1 MKVEKYILLLLL
13 LLFSWQLC
21 AQNLGVSA
29 ALKRPVISN
38 INTFTYTGA
47 IQQFIVPNRV
57 TSIQINAIGAKG
69 GTGLGGMLGG
79 AGANIT
85 TTMNVTPGQILYV
98 VVGGFPGQ
106 SATAKYGFAGNG
118 GVADNT
124 AGNGA
129 AGGGLSGV
137 FSSSSPSNTN
147 AFIVAGG
154 GGGGAGT
161 GGTTGYTGGSALNSN
176 TGTAGNGLGG
186 LEYPKFSRYQFGYGA
201 STTSAGAG
209 GYAFDNYP
217 GNNGGDGGNLTGG
230 AGGTGTGWQGAGGG
244 GGGFYGGGGGAGG
257 GSANGGGGGGSSKSS
272 TGFNTFGTP
281 NTTGDG
287 SVTITCLSNSSLV
300 LHLDAGNPLSYS
312 GSGTTWNDLSGN
324 GSHVTLTSTTYNA
337 ANGGSIGFNGT
348 SSYANFNANIGST
361 NVVTVEMWV
370 KINSL
375 NAPRGAM
382 LFGFNLYDAWTAN
395 GHLGYNT
402 SNNDLYGIASTRVSA
417 IDVEGN
423 WEHLV
428 FVMNAG
434 SKTNNKIYVNGV
446 SETMAQQQAAFDG
459 TVANFNSG
467 AGRISS
473 WRFDGNWFINMH
485 VSSFKVYNR
494 ELSQQEISNNY
505 NASRARFYVNNG
517 GILPA
522 NSGLSAETASSS
534 AYQIKQDYPNSSD
547 GFYWIKNANI
557 NSGTP
562 FKIYADMTTDG
573 GGWTLIMKN
582 SSYVGWTY
590 ANSIALNTTIPFTK
604 NSDIL
609 KTTTANYSI
618 IGWAD
623 YIKKSGST
631 FQYMFDAETRN
642 SLGGIWTANGSYSFV
657 STSNAQT
664 DVTVNT
670 KFGSWNYVSNNNG
683 FAQRMPF
690 RSSTAGGGYGLL
702 TNSSGSGNWFA
713 TLIANSSYY
722 SPAPWLSD
730 AGGGT
735 TTNIAPGIIWYWV
748 R

>member
-1 MKVEKYILLLLL
+1 MKVEKNILLLLL

-29 ALKRPVISN
+29 ALKRPFISN

-147 AFIVAGG
+147 AYIVAGG

-370 KINSL
+370 KTNSL
-375 NAPRGAM
+375 NTPTGAM
-382 LFGFNLYDAWTAN
+382 YFGFNKYDVWTKSAHI
-395 GHLGYNT
+395 GFNT
-402 SNNDLYGIASTRVSA
+402 SGGDIYGLSDTRVTNLG
-417 IDVEGN
+417 IEGA
-423 WEHLV
+423 WKHLV
-428 FVMNAG
+428 FVMNSG
-434 SKTNNKIYVNGV
+434 TTSNNKIYVNSINQTSLTQVLSGF
-446 SETMAQQQAAFDG
+446 TAAN
-459 TVANFNSG
+459 ANFNSG
-467 AGRISS
+467 AGRISG
-473 WRFDGNWFINMH
+473 WRNDAAWLMNLN
-485 VSSFKVYNR
+485 VASFKIYNR
-494 ELSQQEISNNY
+494 ELTAQEITNNF
-505 NASRARFYVNNG
+505 NSTKQRFY
-517 GILPA
+517 PD
-522 NSGLSAETASSS
+522 NSGLSPETASTS
-534 AYQIKQDYPNSSD
+534 AYQIKQDYPNSVD
-547 GFYWIKNANI
+547 GFYWIKHASI
-557 NSGTP
+557 NGGVP
-562 FKIYADMTTDG
+562 IKIYADMTTDG
-573 GGWTLIMKN
+573 GGWTLILKN
-582 SSYVGWTY
+582 SSYGGWSL
-590 ANSIALNTTIPFTK
+590 ANAIDLNATNPFTK
-604 NSDIL
+604 NTDIV
-609 KTTTANYSI
+609 TNSTANYSI
-618 IGWAD
+618 IKWAD
-623 YIKKSGST
+623 YIKKSSSG
-631 FQYMFDAETRN
+631 FQYMIDAYARN
-642 SLGGIWTANGSYSFV
+642 SYGGIWTANAAYSFI
-657 STSNAQT
+657 STSNA
-664 DVTVNT
+664 NT
-670 KFGSWNYVSNNNG
+670 NITLNANYGGWTYNTANDGIS
-683 FAQRMPF
+683 QRMPWH
-690 RSSTAGGGYGLL
+690 GYVGANTGFLGL
-702 TNSSGSGNWFA
+702 SSGSGNWWG
-713 TLIANSSYY
+713 TLVANNQYY
-722 SPAPWLSD
+722 APAPWI
-730 AGGGT
+730 GTIGGT
-735 TTNIAPGIIWYWV
+735 GASPGIIWYWV